1 MSVQEAIDRM
11 ELLSHSFFLFYS
23 VHTEEYNVVYWR
35 HDGDYGV
42 IKAELTG
49 E

>member
-1 MSVQEAIDRM
+1 M
-11 ELLSHSFFLFYS
+11 ELLSHSFFLFYN
-23 VHTEEYNVVYWR
+23 VPTEEYNIVYRR

-42 IKAELTG
+42 IKPELTG